1 MSPKIN
7 QPKLFYIIKNK
18 CLQQFDFWNKQIKS
32 QVDKHKDRQ
41 KEVQQS
47 DICDQLH
54 KLSEMTNT
62 CRQRVFFTGLQG
74 IVQQKSNLPP
84 SFLIFFFSTKVKYQ
98 NTTPTRHMINVIH
111 LHLIKIFRKTLRMSS
126 IVL

>member
-1 MSPKIN
+1 MWLLK
-7 QPKLFYIIKNK
+7 QTNK
-18 CLQQFDFWNKQIKS
+18 KP
-32 QVDKHKDRQ
+32 VEKHKDRQ

-74 IVQQKSNLPP
+74 IVQQKSNL
-84 SFLIFFFSTKVKYQ
+84 SLFISYFLFSHKNKISKH
-98 NTTPTRHMINVIH
+98 NTNQTYD
-111 LHLIKIFRKTLRMSS
+111 
-126 IVL
+126 